1 MSTQPQI
8 TIEEF
13 KEARHSYQG
22 YCLFCK
28 DWTHDSAE
36 PDAQNEECPVCERR
50 QVFGAEECL
59 FLGLVG

>member
-1 MSTQPQI
+1 MPTQPQI

-13 KEARHSYQG
+13 EEARDSDQG
-22 YCLFCK
+22 YCLVCK

-36 PDAQNEECPVCERR
+36 PDARNYECPVCEKR

-59 FLGLVG
+59 LRGLVG